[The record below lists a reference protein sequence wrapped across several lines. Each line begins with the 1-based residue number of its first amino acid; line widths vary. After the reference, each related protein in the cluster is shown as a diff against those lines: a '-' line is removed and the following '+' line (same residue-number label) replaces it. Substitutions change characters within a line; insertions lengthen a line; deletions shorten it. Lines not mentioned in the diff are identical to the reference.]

1 MGRDGTCGDK
11 TTSRGITNIFGNEIN
26 VVSNLGQQG
35 FVHIRPDDL
44 EPILSHPW
52 IIYWS
57 RGFPLGF
64 IHLIRTQNFHT

>member
-52 IIYWS
+52 IIY
-57 RGFPLGF
+57 
-64 IHLIRTQNFHT
+64 